1 MYSIAVLSSSNI
13 ILTMI
18 KDMLQGFADIYSFKE
33 PEEFIDFIDNNETD
47 LLILERTI
55 GKYSARSILEG
66 KEGLPP
72 TLLLVADKYIP
83 EQDGDFFSFILRKP
97 FQKEE
102 LREVVSY
109 LIFKQTKSEDNNKA
123 ILVVDDSK
131 IARDIAKSTISIMGY
146 NTLEASNGKEA
157 LEILKKLP
165 MTSLPLLV
173 LTDQEMPEMNGIE
186 LAKSIRENENIC
198 SIPVIMATSLYDNIA
213 LKNEAFTAGVNEFI
227 PKPFEEQQLQNT
239 VKKIL
244 ETDNSKNINK
254 KILLIDDSNSRR
266 RAMASVLKSVGFN
279 IITTNN
285 AQQFIQL
292 IEDNT
297 FDLCL
302 IDFILAE
309 TSGTKLIEEVRTKLN
324 IECPII
330 IYTAFDNIHAKKK
343 LREIYEAGANDYLLA
358 PFEIEELVFKVRTWL
373 NHYNLLIEYK
383 NKEKLLIE
391 STTYDLL
398 TGVLNRFNILKR
410 GEEYFS
416 LCIRKN
422 FPLAVLYMDIDYFK
436 NVNDTY
442 GHNIGDL
449 VLKKFAKTIDSNI
462 RKEDVF
468 GRLGGEEFLAVLPFA
483 DKKSAL
489 IVAEKLR
496 KSVENIDFE
505 EVEGLKI
512 TVSIGLSTISPGI
525 KTFDKMITE
534 ADKMLYKAKETGR
547 NKVVYQ

>member
-1 MYSIAVLSSSNI
+1 
-13 ILTMI
+13 
-18 KDMLQGFADIYSFKE
+18 
-33 PEEFIDFIDNNETD
+33 
-47 LLILERTI
+47 
-55 GKYSARSILEG
+55 
-66 KEGLPP
+66 
-72 TLLLVADKYIP
+72 
-83 EQDGDFFSFILRKP
+83 
-97 FQKEE
+97 
-102 LREVVSY
+102 
-109 LIFKQTKSEDNNKA
+109 
-123 ILVVDDSK
+123 
-131 IARDIAKSTISIMGY
+131 MGY
-146 NTLEASNGKEA
+146 NALEAANGKEA
-157 LEILKKLP
+157 LEILKNLP
-165 MTSLPLLV
+165 ISSLPLLI

-186 LAKSIRENENIC
+186 LAKAIKDDDNLC
-198 SIPVIMATSLYDNIA
+198 AIPVVMATSLYDN
-213 LKNEAFTAGVNEFI
+213 LNLRKEAFAAGVSEFF
-227 PKPFEEQQLQNT
+227 PKPFEEKQLQN
-239 VKKIL
+239 VIKKIL
-244 ETDNSKNINK
+244 ETDNSTNINK

-309 TSGTKLIEEVRTKLN
+309 TSGTKLIENVRTNLN

-343 LREIYEAGANDYLLA
+343 LQEIYEAGANDYLLA

-383 NKEKLLIE
+383 NKEKLLIK

-416 LCIRKN
+416 LCTRKN
-422 FPLAVLYMDIDYFK
+422 FPLTVLYMDIDHFK

-442 GHNIGDL
+442 GHNIGDV
-449 VLKKFAKTIDSNI
+449 VLKKFAKTVNSNI
-462 RKEDVF
+462 RTEDVF
-468 GRLGGEEFLAVLPFA
+468 GRLGGEEFLAVLPFT
-483 DKKSAL
+483 DKESAL

-496 KSVENIDFE
+496 KSVKNITFE
-505 EVEGLKI
+505 EVEELKI
-512 TVSIGLSTISPGI
+512 TVSIGLATISPEI

-547 NKVVYQ
+547 DKIVYE